1 MTLTKT
7 FGIGYC
13 VGFEGLDD
21 ASGGLVGLDDASGG
35 LVGLDDASGGLVGLD
50 DVSKGNAETSTGGGV
65 LDLSSGIHQ
74 YRSSMTIRQAA
85 WTARNQ
91 PSATHLPHS
100 PSHLY

>member
-7 FGIGYC
+7 FGIGSC
-13 VGFEGLDD
+13 VGFE
-21 ASGGLVGLDDASGG
+21 GLVGLDDASGGSG